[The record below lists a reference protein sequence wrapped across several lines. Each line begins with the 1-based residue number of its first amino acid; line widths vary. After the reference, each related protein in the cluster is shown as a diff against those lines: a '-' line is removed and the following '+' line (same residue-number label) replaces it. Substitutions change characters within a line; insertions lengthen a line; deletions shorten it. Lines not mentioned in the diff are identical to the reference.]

1 MQHCARDTLVHT
13 YTSSQRSSWKRQPLE
28 ANKLTPL
35 WYDQK
40 RYAGDQLFNTTQLKG
55 RGRGDS
61 GRFIG
66 RKGGP
71 TTQNTVVATARK
83 SHLGTGA

>member
-13 YTSSQRSSWKRQPLE
+13 YTSSRRSSWKRQPLE

-40 RYAGDQLFNTTQLKG
+40 RYAGDQLFNKTQLKG

-61 GRFIG
+61 GQFTG
-66 RKGGP
+66 KKGGP
-71 TTQNTVVATARK
+71 TTQSLLPVE
-83 SHLGTGA
+83 